1 MTALTAILL
10 FTALSFLGYGL
21 SCLFSPHMIV
31 EFQRYGVPQFRRL
44 TGVLQVLAA
53 VGLFM
58 GLLVPWV
65 AGVAA
70 AGLAL
75 QMACGLAVRIK
86 IGDAWYLCLPA
97 GAFFLICTWLATR
110 LL

>member
-1 MTALTAILL
+1 MTTLTAILL
-10 FTALSFLGYGL
+10 FTAVSFLGYGL
-21 SCLFSPHMIV
+21 SCLFSPHMVV
-31 EFQRYGVPQFRRL
+31 EFRRYGLPQFRRL
-44 TGVLQVLAA
+44 TGGLQVLAA

-58 GLLVPWV
+58 GLFIPWV

-70 AGLAL
+70 VGLAL

-97 GAFFLICTWLATR
+97 GAYLLICAWLASR
-110 LL
+110 LV